1 MMADDKRLNLR
12 GIDTEEA
19 RQNAKL
25 CGFSTVAEYVR
36 WAIKNG
42 PRLMGLEVKN
52 DKRKGEI

>member
-1 MMADDKRLNLR
+1 MADDKRLNLR

-19 RQNAKL
+19 RRNAKL

-42 PRLMGLEVKN
+42 PRLMGIEVK
-52 DKRKGEI
+52 DKAGK